1 MNMIEGPFLVA
12 IVPGVIVLLLT
23 WWLRKKDFPLFV
35 RNAPG
40 ILTLLV
46 AITLFYIGFVRIR
59 GFEGGAYGILAFF
72 LLLFSIVSFFIAKP
86 QKHK

>member
-1 MNMIEGPFLVA
+1 MLQGPFLVT
-12 IVPGVIVLLLT
+12 IVPGVIVLLIT
-23 WWLRKKDFPLFV
+23 WWLRKKDLPIFV
-35 RNAPG
+35 RNVPG

-46 AITLFYIGFVRIR
+46 AITLFYIGFARIR

-72 LLLFSIVSFFIAKP
+72 LLLVSIVSFVIVNP